1 MSLAGL
7 FGNPGECDLVIGSV
21 MVLTF
26 FYHEGGGH
34 VIYNERHGGLCVTS
48 CRSLTKLLNLAVPSF
63 THL

>member
-26 FYHEGGGH
+26 LYHEGGGR

-48 CRSLTKLLNLAVPSF
+48 CKSLTKLLNLAVPSF